1 MSRDD
6 EVRYGRACLLV
17 LNVCP
22 FTLRQVIDDYSL
34 RHAGSLS
41 LFDFLEKNKHSLFH
55 LYAKKCC
62 CKHLQQNRST
72 PMYKSQW
79 DSLFMQNTSSCQKGK
94 NIDCPCKYD
103 CKPGITTKV
112 MDVTLCC
119 LVINNICP
127 GVDVNHI
134 KTIREIRNN
143 LIHAESARLD
153 LLTFNGYMNRV
164 KTAVC
169 ELAKNV
175 SITLHTETL
184 EKIVELENRLMDPVE
199 LSELRNLI
207 IDQRRFTDLED
218 DVSNIADDLNQTRQE
233 MAQISTSVS
242 ETTEKVTQ
250 ISASVSETTE
260 KVTQISAS
268 VNETSEKVTQISAS
282 VSETTEKVSQISTSV
297 SETTEKVTQIEEQT
311 RRELSQIRGTVA
323 RQGQEIKEELQHVQE
338 QLRPIQQES
347 NEHRRQVDDYDRRI
361 DDHGRQID
369 DYGRQIDDHGR
380 LIDDYGRQ
388 IDDHGRQID
397 EQAKQIADIKQS
409 IPYGKVPPRQDEDP
423 GVKKMKERL
432 MEINDKL
439 TRFIQLSPLQDTEE
453 KLPIEL
459 LYASVVI
466 CEDEKYVTK
475 GNEHGE
481 SSRYMEE
488 LTRHRERRRAG
499 TSDLSYVDTFRR
511 LSRRLAH
518 RPGLSAARLGTHA
531 GTSDF
536 EIGSYKYEMS
546 NLREVTDPDGRDFEL
561 FSSVNERP
569 KIREVTNPDDIFQK
583 DSKYVS
589 RIYMLGDAA
598 HGKTTYCVWLLRKW
612 CNAKRKERTGQK
624 NFDKW
629 EKELTKFDFV
639 FLMKFRNVNDPN
651 LVSVVD
657 MICQDAFESDKG
669 CHGAI
674 HHVLSSDEY
683 KSLIIL
689 DGLDELNLNSKNRM
703 PKIDVSGSVTCFIT
717 MRPWVF
723 PLLSKKPQHS
733 DRVIEIRGLSET
745 GMENIIKNVLVNH
758 YKLKENSPKYTQT
771 NDKIV
776 KSLKDKSLK
785 SFMQIPLLA
794 VVCVQIWYDGNQVGD
809 SITSFYAE
817 MINMLIERAI
827 EKQKIELEHYKT
839 EKVELPQ
846 ILSVYGNIENCSSV
860 LLKLGKVAY
869 AGLLSNETN
878 LVFQKSKLEKEIGV
892 KELQFALDVGLI
904 SQKEARSLTT
914 KNVSVHFFHKS
925 IQEFLAVIYIVTNK
939 EVGDSFC
946 KHLSSVKVILELSNV
961 IMFICGMCPS
971 LGSVISQRVVSMT
984 DSETKICKYRESPG
998 GNSYTVEELYKLQT
1012 SWYRE
1017 LEDRQTD
1024 SPVTFHVSDVY
1035 LSKYYSDI
1043 ETVRGTRDVLSDP
1056 HVVDIRSLYLHCV
1069 PTDIERGVTNIELN
1083 NFLNNK
1089 HLTCSLD
1096 MVYING
1102 DYTDRSVS
1110 PICIPSLKTLYLC
1123 DVKINTD
1130 LDDDVCPPLLTDMTS
1145 LRKLVLYKVT
1155 LGDRGLGLSADMVH
1169 IEKVRLW
1176 SVNMSSLQWQ
1186 QFILSVLNIQ
1196 HRFNVELRYTNIDDE
1211 SMTKIRS
1218 SPDFN
1223 VTRDGVDKYGGYEF
1237 YFTRVWP
1244 PQVTQ

>member
-6 EVRYGRACLLV
+6 EARYGRACLLV

-22 FTLRQVIDDYSL
+22 FTLRHVIDDYSL

-153 LLTFNGYMNRV
+153 LLTFNGYMSRV

-175 SITLHTETL
+175 STTLHTKTL

-268 VNETSEKVTQISAS
+268 V
-282 VSETTEKVSQISTSV
+282 
-297 SETTEKVTQIEEQT
+297 SETTEKVTQIEDQT
-311 RRELSQIRGTVA
+311 QRELSQIRGTVA
-323 RQGQEIKEELQHVQE
+323 RQGQEIKEGLQHVQE

-347 NEHRRQVDDYDRRI
+347 NEHRRQVDDHDRRI

-369 DYGRQIDDHGR
+369 DHGRQIDGHSRQIDDHDR
-380 LIDDYGRQ
+380 QIDDHGRQ

-409 IPYGKVPPRQDEDP
+409 IPYGKVPPRQDEDA
-423 GVKKMKERL
+423 GVRKMKERL

-453 KLPIEL
+453 ELPIEL
-459 LYASVVI
+459 FYASVII
-466 CEDEKYVTK
+466 CEDQKYVTK
-475 GNEHGE
+475 DNDSTQH
-481 SSRYMEE
+481 MEE
-488 LTRHRERRRAG
+488 FTGHWERR
-499 TSDLSYVDTFRR
+499 
-511 LSRRLAH
+511 
-518 RPGLSAARLGTHA
+518 HA

-536 EIGSYKYEMS
+536 DIGSYKYEMS
-546 NLREVTDPDGRDFEL
+546 YVSEDTDSDDLDDRDVGL
-561 FSSVNERP
+561 FSSIYERP

-583 DSKYVS
+583 DGKYI
-589 RIYMLGDAA
+589 RKIYLLGDAA

-624 NFDKW
+624 VFDKW
-629 EKELTKFDFV
+629 EQELRKFDFV
-639 FLMKFRNVNDPN
+639 FLMKFRNVNDLN
-651 LVSVVD
+651 LVSVVE
-657 MICQDAFESDKG
+657 MICQDAFESDRG
-669 CHGAI
+669 CHDAI
-674 HHVLSSDEY
+674 RHVLSSDEY
-683 KSLIIL
+683 KSPIIL
-689 DGLDELNLNSKNRM
+689 DGLDELHLNSKNRM
-703 PKIDVSGSVTCFIT
+703 PRIDVSGSVTCFIT

-723 PLLSKKPQHS
+723 PLLLKKPQHS
-733 DRVIEIRGLSET
+733 DRVMEIRGLSES
-745 GMENIIKNVLVNH
+745 GMENIIENVLVNH
-758 YKLKENSPKYTQT
+758 YKLEDNSQKYTET
-771 NDKIV
+771 KDRIL
-776 KSLKDKSLK
+776 KSLKNESLK

-794 VVCVQIWYDGNQVGD
+794 VVCVQIWYNGKQVGD

-817 MINMLIERAI
+817 MLNMLIERAN
-827 EKQKIELEHYKT
+827 EKHKIEIEHDKT
-839 EKVELPQ
+839 ENFELPQ

-869 AGLLSNETN
+869 EGLLSNETN

-892 KELQFALDVGLI
+892 RELQFALDVGLI

-939 EVGDSFC
+939 EVGDTFC
-946 KHLSSVKVILELSNV
+946 KHLSSVKVIMELSNV
-961 IMFICGMCPS
+961 LMFICGMCPS
-971 LGSVISQRVVSMT
+971 LGSVISQRVVSVT
-984 DSETKICKYRESPG
+984 DSDTKICEHRESPYYD
-998 GNSYTVEELYKLQT
+998 SDTVRELYKLQV

-1017 LEDRQTD
+1017 LQDRQTD

-1035 LSKYYSDI
+1035 LYGDSDI

-1056 HVVDIRSLYLHCV
+1056 HVVDIRSLFLWGV
-1069 PTDIERGVTNIELN
+1069 PADRERGVTNTELN
-1083 NFLNNK
+1083 NFLCNK
-1089 HLTCSLD
+1089 HLTSSLD
-1096 MVYING
+1096 KVYIDG
-1102 DYTDRSVS
+1102 EYTDRSVS
-1110 PICIPSLKTLYLC
+1110 SICIPSLKTLYLEF
-1123 DVKINTD
+1123 VKINTD

-1145 LRKLVLYKVT
+1145 LRVLRLWEVT
-1155 LGDRGLGLSADMVH
+1155 LDDRGLSLSADMVH
-1169 IEKVRLW
+1169 IEKVRLYH
-1176 SVNMSSLQWQ
+1176 VNMSSSQWQ

-1196 HRFNVELRYTNIDDE
+1196 HRFNVELRDTNIDDE
-1211 SMTKIRS
+1211 SKTKIRS

-1223 VTRDGVDKYGGYEF
+1223 VTQDGVNKYGEYEF

>member
-6 EVRYGRACLLV
+6 EARYGRACLLV

-34 RHAGSLS
+34 HHARSLS
-41 LFDFLEKNKHSLFH
+41 LCDFLEKNKHSLFH
-55 LYAKKCC
+55 LHAKKCC

-153 LLTFNGYMNRV
+153 LLTFNGYMNRAE
-164 KTAVC
+164 TAIC

-175 SITLHTETL
+175 STTLHTETL
-184 EKIVELENRLMDPVE
+184 EKIVELKNRLMDPAE
-199 LSELRNLI
+199 LSELRNMI

-218 DVSNIADDLNQTRQE
+218 DVSNIADNLNQTRQE

-260 KVTQISAS
+260 KVTQI
-268 VNETSEKVTQISAS
+268 EDQTQ
-282 VSETTEKVSQISTSV
+282 
-297 SETTEKVTQIEEQT
+297 
-311 RRELSQIRGTVA
+311 RELSQIRGTV
-323 RQGQEIKEELQHVQE
+323 
-338 QLRPIQQES
+338 
-347 NEHRRQVDDYDRRI
+347 EHRRQVDDYDRRI

-397 EQAKQIADIKQS
+397 EQAKQIADMKQS
-409 IPYGKVPPRQDEDP
+409 IPYGKVPPRQGEDA
-423 GVKKMKERL
+423 GVRKMKERL

-439 TRFIQLSPLQDTEE
+439 TRFIKLSPLQDTEE
-453 KLPIEL
+453 ELPIEL
-459 LYASVVI
+459 FYASVII
-466 CEDEKYVTK
+466 CEDQKYVMK
-475 GNEHGE
+475 GSE
-481 SSRYMEE
+481 STQYMEE
-488 LTRHRERRRAG
+488 FTRHRERRRAG
-499 TSDLSYVDTFRR
+499 TSDFSDMLRR
-511 LSRRLAH
+511 LIRHLEG
-518 RPGLSAARLGTHA
+518 RPALSAARLGTHA

-546 NLREVTDPDGRDFEL
+546 HLSEDTDSDDLDDKDVGL
-561 FSSVNERP
+561 FSSIYERP
-569 KIREVTNPDDIFQK
+569 KIREVTNPNDIFKK
-583 DSKYVS
+583 DGKYV
-589 RIYMLGDAA
+589 RKIYMLGDAA
-598 HGKTTYCVWLLRKW
+598 HGKTTYCLWLLRKW
-612 CNAKRKERTGQK
+612 CSAKRKERTGQK
-624 NFDKW
+624 VLDKW
-629 EKELTKFDFV
+629 EQKLRKFDFV
-639 FLMKFRNVNDPN
+639 FLMKFRNVNDLN
-651 LVSVVD
+651 LVSVVE
-657 MICQDAFESDKG
+657 MICQDAFESDRG
-669 CHGAI
+669 CHDAI
-674 HHVLSSDEY
+674 RHVLSSDEY

-689 DGLDELNLNSKNRM
+689 DGLDELNSNSKNRM
-703 PKIDVSGSVTCFIT
+703 PIIDVSGSVTCFIT

-723 PLLSKKPQHS
+723 PLLLKKPQHS

-794 VVCVQIWYDGNQVGD
+794 VVCVQIWYDGKQVGD

-817 MINMLIERAI
+817 MLNMLIERAN
-827 EKQKIELEHYKT
+827 EKHKIELEHDKT
-839 EKVELPQ
+839 ENFELPQ
-846 ILSVYGNIENCSSV
+846 ILSVYDNIENCSSV
-860 LLKLGKVAY
+860 LFKLGKVAY
-869 AGLLSNETN
+869 EGLLSNETN
-878 LVFQKSKLEKEIGV
+878 LVFQKRKLEKEIGV
-892 KELQFALDVGLI
+892 RELQFALDVGLI

-946 KHLSSVKVILELSNV
+946 KHLSSVNVIMELSNV

-971 LGSVISQRVVSMT
+971 LGSVISQCVVSVT
-984 DSETKICKYRESPG
+984 DSDTEICKHRGSPDLLV
-998 GNSYTVEELYKLQT
+998 NRTVMELYKLQV

-1017 LEDRQTD
+1017 LQDRQKD

-1035 LSKYYSDI
+1035 LYILYYSDI
-1043 ETVRGTRDVLSDP
+1043 ETVRGTRDVMSDP
-1056 HVVDIRSLYLHCV
+1056 HVVGIRSLDLYHV
-1069 PTDIERGVTNIELN
+1069 PTDTERGVNNTELN
-1083 NFLNNK
+1083 NFLCNK
-1089 HLTCSLD
+1089 RLTSSLD
-1096 MVYING
+1096 MVCIDG
-1102 DYTDRSVS
+1102 GFTDRSVS
-1110 PICIPSLKTLYLC
+1110 PICIPSLKTLHLHY
-1123 DVKINTD
+1123 VKVNTD

-1145 LRKLVLYKVT
+1145 LRVLGLTQVT
-1155 LGDRGLGLSADMVH
+1155 LGDRGLSLSADMVH
-1169 IEKVRLW
+1169 IEEVTLRD
-1176 SVNMSSLQWQ
+1176 VNMSSSQWQ

-1196 HRFNVELRYTNIDDE
+1196 HRFYVELWKTNIDDE

-1223 VTRDGVDKYGGYEF
+1223 VSRDCVNKYKGYKGWLKAFKLPGLKTQTFQEFEKIMCIKASALYNVNPMDKE
-1237 YFTRVWP
+1237 R
-1244 PQVTQ
+1244 